1 MELRALAEQI
11 LRSDSL
17 QDKLAN
23 PSVTSDENPGTPW
36 SGPKWPGRPQS
47 LRLDLDRPKA
57 PFPSLGQLHDPV
69 ARGQVLHFFA
79 NHELLA
85 MELMALALVRFPDA
99 PPVFRKGIAHTLK
112 EEQDHLRRYLAR
124 MAELGVE
131 FGELHNSPFFWTSLS
146 PMDHPIHYC
155 AGLSLAFE
163 QANLD
168 YCLHYGR
175 AFAKVGDTQT
185 KELMD
190 HVYQDEIGH
199 VRHGLRW
206 YRTFKDQSLS
216 DWEAFEA
223 ALLPPLTPARAKGK
237 PYDRDGRRRAGF
249 DDDWI
254 DALQVYGRT
263 KGRPPTLWWFNPGCE
278 QTLLG
283 QLPSKP
289 AQALRRDLGSLPMF
303 LSRRDDTVIAPV
315 SPSPEWLQGWQE
327 LGVDLPEWVPAPQ
340 ALTGRKLG
348 AFIPFGPGPEA
359 DKNKAGATSPPWTQA
374 DFRKS
379 SALELQV
386 IARQRHGD
394 LAGGDDTE
402 GHLVLRIPQLVDA
415 LAKIQGPAL
424 IKQDL
429 GSSGQGQRRA
439 QGTLDAATEKWATR
453 ILATQSA
460 VVVEPLLNRVADLSA
475 LYQGGKLLGL
485 SRPLVDNKGVWRGQV
500 LSEPWAG
507 LPVDVRRLL
516 SEGRRAL
523 KLYQDLADQAPH
535 SGYWNIDG
543 LVYRDA
549 GNTLRL
555 RAVVERNPRMTMGHI
570 ARGIARW
577 IRHGRP
583 AVWTL
588 HHKRDV
594 GPLAPFAQQLQE
606 RFPPETD
613 QGQLVSGVLCTND
626 PSQAQDFLSV
636 AWVGAAA
643 CQGAA
648 DIVPILR
655 GLERTPL

>member
-17 QDKLAN
+17 QEKLAD
-23 PSVTSDENPGTPW
+23 PGVTSDERPGSPW
-36 SGPKWPGRPQS
+36 TGPKWPGRPKA

-57 PFPSLGQLHDPV
+57 PFPSLGQLHDPI

-124 MAELGVE
+124 MEQLGVA

-146 PMDHPIHYC
+146 PMDQPIHYC

-175 AFAKVGDTQT
+175 AFAKVGDLQT
-185 KELMD
+185 SELMD

-206 YRTFKDQSLS
+206 YRTFKDQSLR
-216 DWEAFEA
+216 DWDAFEA
-223 ALLPPLTPARAKGK
+223 ALLAPLTPARAKGK
-237 PYDRDGRRRAGF
+237 PYDREGRRRAGF
-249 DDDWI
+249 DADWI

-289 AQALRRDLGSLPMF
+289 VQALRRDLGALPMF
-303 LSRRDDTVIAPV
+303 LSRRDDTVIAPIA
-315 SPSPEWLQGWQE
+315 PSSEWLQGWQE
-327 LGVDLPEWVPAPQ
+327 LGVDLPEWVPGASDL
-340 ALTGRKLG
+340 AGRKLG
-348 AFIPFGPGPEA
+348 HFVPFGPGPEA
-359 DKNKAGATSPPWTQA
+359 DRHAAGATPPQWTQA

-379 SALELQV
+379 SALELQK
-386 IARQRHGD
+386 IARQRHPD
-394 LAGGDDTE
+394 LAGGEETQ
-402 GHLVLRIPQLVDA
+402 GRRVLSIEQLVDA
-415 LAKIQGPAL
+415 LSEIQSPAL
-424 IKQDL
+424 VKQDL
-429 GSSGQGQRRA
+429 GSSGQGQRRVA
-439 QGTLDAATEKWATR
+439 STLDAATQKWAQR
-453 ILATQSA
+453 ILTTQGA
-460 VVVEPLLNRVADLSA
+460 LVVEPLLDRVSDLSA
-475 LYQGGKLLGL
+475 LYHGDKLLGL
-485 SRPLVDNKGVWRGQV
+485 SRPLVDKMGVWRGQV
-500 LSEPWAG
+500 LSEPWAA
-507 LPVDVRRLL
+507 LPVEVRRLL
-516 SEGRRAL
+516 SEGRRVL

-543 LVYRDA
+543 LVYRDPR
-549 GNTLRL
+549 NTLRL

-588 HHKRDV
+588 HHRRDL
-594 GPLAPFAQQLQE
+594 GPLIAFSDQLRE
-606 RFPPETD
+606 RFPALVE
-613 QGQLVSGVLCTND
+613 QGQLVSGVRFTND
-626 PSQAQDFLSV
+626 PTQAQDFLSV
-636 AWVGAAA
+636 VWVGAHA
-643 CQGAA
+643 CEGAA
-648 DIVPILR
+648 EFAPILK
-655 GLERTPL
+655 GL

>member
-23 PSVTSDENPGTPW
+23 PALTSDAHPGTPW
-36 SGPKWPGRPQS
+36 SGPRWPGRPPS
-47 LRLDLDRPKA
+47 LRLDVDRPKA
-57 PFPSLGQLHDPV
+57 PFPSLGQLHDPI

-99 PPVFRKGIAHTLK
+99 PAVFRKGIAHTLK

-124 MAELGVE
+124 MEELGVA
-131 FGELHNSPFFWTSLS
+131 FGSLHNSPFFWTSLS

-175 AFAKVGDTQT
+175 AFAKEGDTQT
-185 KELMD
+185 KELLD

-206 YRTFKDQSLS
+206 YRAFKDQSLS
-216 DWEAFEA
+216 DWEAFES
-223 ALLPPLTPARAKGK
+223 ALLAPLTPARAKGK
-237 PYDRDGRRRAGF
+237 PYDREGRRRAGF
-249 DDDWI
+249 DADWI
-254 DALQVYGRT
+254 NALQVYGRT

-278 QTLLG
+278 HTLLG

-289 AQALRRDLGSLPMF
+289 ARALRRDLGTLPMF
-303 LSRRDDTVIAPV
+303 LSRRDDTVIAPQA
-315 SPSPEWLQGWQE
+315 PSTPWLQGWQS
-327 LGVDLPEWVPAPQ
+327 LGVDLPEWVPDPQ
-340 ALTGRKLG
+340 ALAGRKLG
-348 AFIPFGPGPEA
+348 QFIPFGPGPEA
-359 DKNKAGATSPPWTQA
+359 NTHAAGATPPPWSQE

-379 SALELQV
+379 SALALQAL
-386 IARQRHGD
+386 ARERHGD
-394 LAGGDDTE
+394 LAGGEETC
-402 GHLVLRIPQLVDA
+402 GVLILRIPQLIEA
-415 LAKIQGPAL
+415 LSKGQGPFL
-424 IKQDL
+424 LKQDL
-429 GSSGQGQRRA
+429 GSSGQGQRRLM
-439 QGTLDAATEKWATR
+439 GGDPLDPMTEKWARR
-453 ILATQSA
+453 ILATQGA
-460 VVVEPLLNRVADLSA
+460 LVLEPLLDRVADLSA
-475 LYQGGKLLGL
+475 LYQGDKLLGL

-507 LPVDVRRLL
+507 LPVPVRRAL
-516 SEGRRAL
+516 SEGRRVL

-535 SGYWNIDG
+535 GGYWNIDG
-543 LVYRDA
+543 LVYRRPDGA
-549 GNTLRL
+549 LAL

-570 ARGIARW
+570 AKGIARW

-588 HHKRDV
+588 HHRRDV
-594 GPLAPFAQQLQE
+594 GPLDTFAAALRAQL
-606 RFPPETD
+606 PPQHA
-613 QGQLVSGVLCTND
+613 QGQLVSGVRFTND
-626 PSQAQDFLSV
+626 PSCAQDFLSV
-636 AWVGAAA
+636 AWVGAQACAA
-643 CQGAA
+643 AA
-648 DIVPILR
+648 EITPILK
-655 GLERTPL
+655 GL